1 MVSVNLIS
9 WILVGLVAGWL
20 ARRVVADE
28 RAGCIYTV
36 VIGIIGALVGGALFS
51 LVTDRDATIDGFN
64 LASVGVAFI
73 GSVLFLL
80 VLKAIAGTR
89 TPRNRRTR

>member
-1 MVSVNLIS
+1 MTRVSLIS

-20 ARRVVADE
+20 ARRVVSDE

-51 LVTDRDATIDGFN
+51 LVTDRDANLDGFN
-64 LASVGVAFI
+64 LASVGVSFI
-73 GSVLFLL
+73 GACMFLL
-80 VLKAIAGTR
+80 ILKAIAGTR
-89 TPRNRRTR
+89 TR

>member
-1 MVSVNLIS
+1 MSLLS
-9 WILVGLVAGWL
+9 WIFVGLLAGWL
-20 ARRVVADE
+20 ARRVVSDE

-36 VIGIIGALVGGALFS
+36 VVGIIGALVGGALFS
-51 LVTDRDATIDGFN
+51 LVTDRDAPIDGFN

-73 GSVLFLL
+73 GAVMFLL

-89 TPRNRRTR
+89 TR

>member
-1 MVSVNLIS
+1 MAGVSLIS
-9 WILVGLVAGWL
+9 WILVGLIAGWL
-20 ARRVVADE
+20 ARRLVSDE

-51 LVTDRDATIDGFN
+51 LVTDRDATVDGFN

-89 TPRNRRTR
+89 TR